1 MIKEFEVNIN
11 KRRFKRKPDNIE
23 TAGIQGHFQT
33 EIMPFSQL
41 RQCLVTGC
49 TVKPAI
55 LKADGYFKSQ
65 QVFFVDVDSGATVT
79 ENLDKSKKRGIVP
92 NLIYK
97 TFSGNV
103 KNQKHR
109 LVFVMPEPITDIR
122 ERDEIQTKLVALFR
136 GDSLCTNLN
145 RIFYG
150 GNCQYFYNP
159 YFYTDVE
166 KVRRIRNRIRNPS

>member
-1 MIKEFEVNIN
+1 MLDDVEVNIN
-11 KRRFKRKPDNIE
+11 KRRFKRKPDNLE
-23 TAGIQGHFQT
+23 TAGIQSHFQT
-33 EIMPFSQL
+33 ETMPFSQL
-41 RQCLVTGC
+41 RQCLITGC

-65 QVFFVDVDSGATVT
+65 QVFFVDVDSGATVK

-109 LVFVMPEPITDIR
+109 LVFVVPEPITDIH
-122 ERDEIQTKLVALFR
+122 ERDEIQSKLVQLFK
-136 GDSLCTNLN
+136 GDTCCNNLN

-159 YFYTDVE
+159 FFYTDID
-166 KVRRIRNRIRNPS
+166 KVRGIKVRHPS